1 MLAWEASSAPW
12 YVARYDDDGE
22 ETDYEEEFEEDEEY
36 DDEEDDYDE
45 YEDDFDDDDDEPR
58 RGRRGDDWE

>member
-1 MLAWEASSAPW
+1 MLAWETSSSPW

-36 DDEEDDYDE
+36 DDEEDE
-45 YEDDFDDDDDEPR
+45 YEDDFDDENDEQR
-58 RGRRGDDWE
+58 RGRPSEDRD